1 MKHITESLRA
11 TDLRHF
17 VKKVFEIDSYK
28 SKIGD
33 DEDIVVVAFT
43 VDGEDPARDLENFIE
58 MGYDFVLDADITP
71 GEMDDGKYRVFVEL
85 ERSRHVASQINAV
98 LDGVKRLCDEP
109 NMRFRYFKS
118 FKSQEASL
126 ENLELAIPTDA
137 ESYNIATEENM
148 LENFS
153 NFFRNS
159 YAEEINLLDESISFK
174 KSYGDL
180 VKFNII
186 TSGTRQQV
194 YDAVQGP
201 IMLESSSMAEVMFLS
216 KYIGPYNITKIGD
229 TFIFENSGWAVALK
243 RKL

>member
-159 YAEEINLLDESISFK
+159 YAEEIK